1 MEAGMINRVIRGK
14 RYWLV
19 PSIHSKDVS
28 GSCDYCTFVD
38 SNGGCH
44 LIDNSPLDDKRYG
57 DSHLAGCNPPDEAV
71 DFIFI
76 KRTKAAMAEYVAHKL
91 EGV

>member
-1 MEAGMINRVIRGK
+1 MINRVIRGK

-38 SNGGCH
+38 PASGGCH
-44 LIDNSPLDDKRYG
+44 LYG
-57 DSHLAGCNPPDEAV
+57 DSYLAGCNSPDEAV

-76 KRTKAAMAEYVAHKL
+76 KRTKAAMAEYIAHKL
-91 EGV
+91 EDV